1 MPYTIRKQKCKQ
13 SDGDAGSYVLSYTD
27 KSGKKHSNCH
37 TSKKKAQG
45 QIAAIEGQWEA
56 DEMGVEEEVM
66 TERLLRNYI
75 QEVIQ
80 SDRDLVFE
88 AALTR
93 IEMGKRP
100 WRLNRVVSF
109 ISSGTPF
116 KVGKAPP
123 FEEKQITVQITDT
136 ETGDILSDSSS
147 LSNKKELSA
156 FNDWIQKGTLSRYS
170 VLPVWDGL
178 VQSWSAVYKDEN
190 FRYESPKKGTFAEKS
205 LTPNQLGVAGSKMT
219 PVSLASSVKKT
230 LATNFDTSTAEVLS
244 TLVDDALKVRKA
256 GSSTEEINFSIS
268 KSAKNALSNMSEND
282 KKSIIKDFGE
292 IIASI
297 ATARALGYNTV
308 SFPSS
313 ISNPLT
319 DFTLHKSD
327 EDKNFSVK
335 GLSGSGAALKNYTD
349 ALAVFASSRGKNSKV
364 RSAANSV
371 IKATSGRLPLH
382 DAVLVIARSG
392 ALKDEAEVQETL
404 AKIRDVL
411 KIGVD
416 FSSEDIISTIQA
428 APLSKVKML
437 LKKYYSMGL
446 PASPRASIDDIMSA
460 GVTVDLIKS
469 LFIYPVLRAV
479 INAMNREDSA
489 FKAAIAGAMNS
500 MSVSQAYI
508 NFDNMRTPS
517 AINISIASFS
527 SVTPDAVKF
536 VTKAGATTFKQGG
549 IGVAIR

>member
-1 MPYTIRKQKCKQ
+1 
-13 SDGDAGSYVLSYTD
+13 
-27 KSGKKHSNCH
+27 
-37 TSKKKAQG
+37 
-45 QIAAIEGQWEA
+45 
-56 DEMGVEEEVM
+56 
-66 TERLLRNYI
+66 
-75 QEVIQ
+75 
-80 SDRDLVFE
+80 
-88 AALTR
+88 
-93 IEMGKRP
+93 MGKRP

-109 ISSGTPF
+109 ISSGIPF

-136 ETGDILSDSSS
+136 KTGDILSDSSS
-147 LSNKKELSA
+147 LSDKKELSA

-178 VQSWSAVYKDEN
+178 VQSWSAVHKDEN
-190 FRYESPKKGTFAEKS
+190 FQYESTKKGTFAEKS
-205 LTPNQLGVAGSKMT
+205 LTPNQLGVTGTKMA
-219 PVSLASSVKKT
+219 PVSLASSVKKS

-244 TLVDDALKVRKA
+244 TLVDDALRVSKA
-256 GSSTEEINFSIS
+256 GSSAEEISFSIS
-268 KSAKNALSNMSEND
+268 KSAKNALSNMSVND

-292 IIASI
+292 IIAAV

-319 DFTLHKSD
+319 DFTLHKGD

-349 ALAVFASSRGKNSKV
+349 ALAVFASSLGKNSKV
-364 RSAANSV
+364 FSAANSLT
-371 IKATSGRLPLH
+371 KATSGRLSLH
-382 DAVLVIARSG
+382 DAVLVIAKSG

-416 FSSEDIISTIQA
+416 FSSEDIISAVQA
-428 APLSKVKML
+428 APPSKVKML

-469 LFIYPVLRAV
+469 LFIYPVLRAAL
-479 INAMNREDSA
+479 NAMNREGSA
-489 FKAAIAGAMNS
+489 FKEAIAGAMSS
-500 MSVSQAYI
+500 MTVSQAYI
-508 NFDNMRTPS
+508 NFDNISTPS
-517 AINISIASFS
+517 TINISITSFS
-527 SVTPDAVKF
+527 SVASDDVKF

-549 IGVAIR
+549 IGVVIR